1 MDSLSK
7 KVNDELKVSLEETPL
22 PILFSID
29 DGPIVISGLNSKNIS
44 KKEVSKLIL
53 KEKIIGWIMIIVF
66 LLIGYIL
73 LCFFCKDL
81 VIAAN
86 GYIGWASFI
95 IFIFYAI
102 LYNNNLGTE
111 HQDNQSAFKI
121 FYVSLV
127 LCIIYFSSSFFM

>member
-53 KEKIIGWIMIIVF
+53 KEKII
-66 LLIGYIL
+66 L
-73 LCFFCKDL
+73 
-81 VIAAN
+81 
-86 GYIGWASFI
+86 
-95 IFIFYAI
+95 
-102 LYNNNLGTE
+102 
-111 HQDNQSAFKI
+111 
-121 FYVSLV
+121 VSLSMCF
-127 LCIIYFSSSFFM
+127 LSLKKLFLENLF